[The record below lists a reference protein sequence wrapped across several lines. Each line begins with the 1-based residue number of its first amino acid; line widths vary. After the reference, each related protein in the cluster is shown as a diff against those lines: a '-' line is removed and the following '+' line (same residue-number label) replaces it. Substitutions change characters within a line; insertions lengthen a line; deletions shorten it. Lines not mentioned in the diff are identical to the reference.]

1 MDAETRHEL
10 KTNRLY
16 EFLLKAKEWLDKW
29 LNAILIAITI
39 IFLAIAGWRWW
50 SARQQSAVDRAW
62 GVIAESRV
70 EAADIGD
77 QPLEELRALAAEG
90 VDPTVVAVAR
100 IRLADGLSYRAT
112 GPATTA
118 KLAEAEQ
125 ALNAVID
132 SAEVSPLIRAGA
144 LYRLA
149 CVLES
154 QRKFDAAR
162 AAYERLKDSAFANSP
177 YHAIAADRITSLDN
191 LPKNVDF
198 LPGSAPVEAPKIPE
212 PTSTPT
218 STPASAPTSAPA
230 SAPVN
235 AGGTPPASAPSA
247 DAAPTTRPA
256 SGPASGS

>member
-100 IRLADGLSYRAT
+100 IRLADGLAYRAT

-162 AAYERLKDSAFANSP
+162 TAYERLRDSAFADSP
-177 YHAIAADRITSLDN
+177 YYAIAADRITSLDN

-212 PTSTPT
+212 PTSTP
-218 STPASAPTSAPA
+218 ASAPTSAPA
-230 SAPVN
+230 SAPVD
-235 AGGTPPASAPSA
+235 AGGAPPASAPSG